1 MIAGTEFSAYLWS
14 TTALTLRVALIG
26 TLVIAPLGISLGY
39 VLARRQFRGKSVVQT
54 LVALPMVLPPVAVGL
69 VLLLLLGRTGP
80 IGGLL
85 HDWGVEL
92 VFTWWA
98 AALAAGVMSFPL
110 LVRSCEAA
118 FAEVPTRLEQVALT
132 LGASPMRTFFVVTLP
147 LARRGVLYGLVLAFS
162 RALGEFGATM
172 LIAGN
177 IPGETT
183 TLAIGIFSLIEN
195 GHESE
200 ALILMSVSAIM
211 AFVSI
216 LSAELWL
223 RRGR

>member
-1 MIAGTEFSAYLWS
+1 M
-14 TTALTLRVALIG
+14 
-26 TLVIAPLGISLGY
+26 
-39 VLARRQFRGKSVVQT
+39 K
-54 LVALPMVLPPVAVGL
+54 
-69 VLLLLLGRTGP
+69 
-80 IGGLL
+80 
-85 HDWGVEL
+85 L
-92 VFTWWA
+92 VFLRTS
-98 AALAAGVMSFPL
+98 GF
-110 LVRSCEAA
+110 
-118 FAEVPTRLEQVALT
+118 EVCN
-132 LGASPMRTFFVVTLP
+132 AS
-147 LARRGVLYGLVLAFS
+147 RGVLYGLVLAFS

-200 ALILMSVSAIM
+200 ALRLMSVSAIM